1 MAMAATLLFIH
12 LTAASIWVGGHLVLA
27 VSVLPQALRHR
38 DPQPVRDFEHIYERL
53 GLPAMA
59 VQLVTGLVLAHRLLP
74 DVATWMEWSNPV
86 ARTIGLK
93 LICLTAT
100 LALAIHARLW
110 IVPGLNADRLPLL
123 GIHIAAVTVLALGFV
138 WLGISFRY

>member
-1 MAMAATLLFIH
+1 MAMAGTLLFIH

-27 VSVLPQALRHR
+27 IGVLPQALQNH
-38 DPQPVRDFEHIYERL
+38 DPKPVQDFEHIYERL
-53 GLPAMA
+53 GLPALA

-74 DVATWMEWSNPV
+74 DRATWAEWSNPV

-93 LICLTAT
+93 LVCLTAT

-110 IVPGLNADRLPLL
+110 IVPSLNADRLPLL
-123 GIHIAAVTVLALGFV
+123 GVHIVAVTALALVFV
-138 WLGISFRY
+138 WLGVCFRY